1 MRKELIIQ
9 IFKASGAPI
18 SNLPDNNRTYFR
30 GQTRNNGPQKGNM
43 QNGQFQQNSSVRT
56 TLLCFQCGQTGH
68 YARNCFSNPNRQPN
82 RHQTRTQA
90 DIHSKP
96 WTGNNK
102 QDENQR
108 TLDSVSGLALN

>member
-1 MRKELIIQ
+1 MEILVYEDNVISMLEFLI
-9 IFKASGAPI
+9 
-18 SNLPDNNRTYFR
+18 DNI
-30 GQTRNNGPQKGNM
+30 
-43 QNGQFQQNSSVRT
+43 
-56 TLLCFQCGQTGH
+56 
-68 YARNCFSNPNRQPN
+68 ARNFFSNPNRQTN

-108 TLDSVSGLALN
+108 TLGSVSVLAVN